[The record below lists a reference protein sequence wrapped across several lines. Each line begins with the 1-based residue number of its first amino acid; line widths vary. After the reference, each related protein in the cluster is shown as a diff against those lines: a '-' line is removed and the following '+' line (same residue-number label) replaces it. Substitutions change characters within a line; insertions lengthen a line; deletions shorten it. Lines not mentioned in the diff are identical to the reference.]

1 MNINKALLFFICL
14 ALFASCK
21 KDDSLE
27 VDDIPGLGGDEWTP
41 NETDAWIYNNLTKP
55 FNISVKY
62 KWDPHEVS
70 DQYILR
76 DFVPAKE
83 EVLIPLMES
92 VKRVWADN
100 YIAEKD
106 SVFFKRYAAKF
117 FSLFGSAIYNVSNGT
132 KVLGI
137 AEGGK
142 KINLLE
148 VNTFRTS
155 KMAGY
160 RASDSVQAKMAFH
173 TVHHEAAHILHQTVL
188 YPLEYKRINVG
199 MYTTN
204 WVNYTDADAHLDG
217 FVTAYSMQDPNEDF
231 VEMVSMML
239 VEGKAGFDAIVN
251 SINQVS
257 EKGTTPAQAK
267 AKLRLKE
274 EIVVNYFRTVWGIDF
289 YRLQARVRAAVEYYI
304 Y

>member
-1 MNINKALLFFICL
+1 MTLNKTLLFFICL
-14 ALFASCK
+14 VALASCK
-21 KDDSLE
+21 KDDNLE
-27 VDDIPGLGGDEWTP
+27 VDDIPGLGGDEWVA
-41 NETDAWIYNNLTKP
+41 NSTDKWIYDNLTKP

-92 VKRVWADN
+92 VKKVWADN

-148 VNTFRTS
+148 VNTFKTN

-160 RASDSVQAKMAFH
+160 KASDSTQAKMAFH

-204 WVNYTDADAHLDG
+204 WVNYTDQVARQDG
-217 FVTAYSMQDPNEDF
+217 FITAYSMQDPNEDF

-239 VEGKAGFDAIVN
+239 VEGRGGFNAMLA
-251 SINQVS
+251 SINAIS
-257 EKGTTPAQAK
+257 EKGTTPDQAR

-274 EIVVNYFRTVWGIDF
+274 SIVVNYFKTVWGIDF
-289 YRLQARVRAAVEYYI
+289 YSLQTRVRAAVESYI